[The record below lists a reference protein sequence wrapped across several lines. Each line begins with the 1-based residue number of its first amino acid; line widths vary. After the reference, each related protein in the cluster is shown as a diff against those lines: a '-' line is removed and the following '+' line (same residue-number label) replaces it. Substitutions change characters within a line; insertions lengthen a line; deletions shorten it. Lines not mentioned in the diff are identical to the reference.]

1 MPNTVNYPFGLGGV
15 AASMAACCTHPLDLT
30 KIRMQTQGAQRL
42 SILHVLQTSV
52 SECGIFRGLFTGISA
67 SIMRQMSY
75 SLVRLGSYEA
85 IKQKLSGDHRASTVK
100 LLSAAALAGGLGGVS
115 GNPADIILVRMT
127 SDSTRP
133 PEQRYNYKH
142 ALDGLVKL
150 VKEEGLKGLTRG
162 LTPNTTRAVLMN
174 ASQVGSY
181 DYFKYSLLGKPV
193 PFVGYQFQDNLV
205 LHTVSSCAAG
215 TVATTVCAPA
225 DIIRSRV
232 MAHSGEEGMLQ
243 ILRQSLRKEGPG
255 FLLKGWTPAFMRLGP
270 NTVLL
275 FVFMEQLK
283 QAWRA
288 AYSS

>member
-1 MPNTVNYPFGLGGV
+1 
-15 AASMAACCTHPLDLT
+15 
-30 KIRMQTQGAQRL
+30 MQTHGAKRI
-42 SILHVLQTSV
+42 SILRVLQASV
-52 SECGIFRGLFTGISA
+52 SEYGIFRGLFTGISA

-85 IKQKLSGDHRASTVK
+85 IKQKLSGKRRPSATK
-100 LLSAAALAGGLGGVS
+100 LLSAAALAGGLGGVA

-142 ALDGLVKL
+142 AFDGLTKL

-174 ASQVGSY
+174 VSQVGSY
-181 DYFKYSLLGKPV
+181 DYFKHSLLGTPV
-193 PFVGYQFQDNLV
+193 PWLGYQFQDNLV
-205 LHTVSSCAAG
+205 LHTVASCAAG

-225 DIIRSRV
+225 DVIRSRV

-243 ILRQSLRKEGPG
+243 ILNQSLRKEGPR
-255 FLLKGWTPAFMRLGP
+255 FLFKGWTPAFMRLGP
-270 NTVLL
+270 NTILL
-275 FVFMEQLK
+275 FVFIEQLK
-283 QAWRA
+283 KAWRA
-288 AYSS
+288 SHTP